1 MTIVGYYENIYL
13 NVDYFPILL
22 YNITYNNK
30 TNLQNIYY
38 NNVFIKEE
46 IWKITLRL
54 RLEL

>member
-46 IWKITLRL
+46 I
-54 RLEL
+54 

>member
-30 TNLQNIYY
+30 NNLQNIYY